1 MKVFRKIEA
10 WFYILVYLLEHD
22 TENTQFFVNISNMV
36 MTNPKKFFE
45 NVKKIKLSGKIF
57 PLKNKLLPDP
67 MKLIMQGKRKSN
79 MGIPCVCGRFILF
92 KFFLWCQKLDS
103 PPPENSKICQIYTRK
118 KFQSFGLKMR
128 EIVQKSTGMQ

>member
-1 MKVFRKIEA
+1 MNYESFRKIEA

-67 MKLIMQGKRKSN
+67 MKLIMQGKRKRL
-79 MGIPCVCGRFILF
+79 IWAYHVWQVYFIIII
-92 KFFLWCQKLDS
+92 FFMV
-103 PPPENSKICQIYTRK
+103 SKT
-118 KFQSFGLKMR
+118 
-128 EIVQKSTGMQ
+128 